1 MIGPYRLERVLGTG
15 SFATVW
21 LARDDVLDR
30 NVAVKILA
38 DNWSRDHEV
47 RRRFLSEARVLL
59 TVESPRIVRG
69 FHLGEAETGQP
80 YLVMAWAD
88 RGTLGDRIDQRR
100 REGRAF
106 EPHEVIGIATEVA
119 YALNDV
125 HSSGQ
130 LHRDVKPTNVLIRS
144 SSTRRNIPGLAS
156 DETVVLGDFGLA
168 RGLDLSALTLV
179 AGSPGY
185 VAPEQAG
192 GLTQLDRRA
201 DLYSLGR
208 IMLELLTGDPGGRA
222 TTMAGAASERI
233 DVPKL
238 IEAMQADGLTAPPR
252 RLVDLI
258 IRLVDQEPNNR
269 PSSAD
274 DVAAELNAIAG
285 SMASGGAA
293 ARPLAPPSA
302 PPQAVAV
309 GPDGA
314 RPLTGTQLSAPAPKP
329 ARSISL
335 SDKRVLAGIGALVL
349 VAAGVVGALALGGDD
364 NPETDATTVPSTAA
378 VVESTAVVVPATE
391 PADTGAIATTEA
403 SESTVASETTAAGT
417 TPETT
422 AAGTTPETTV
432 TADTAPAD
440 TIGRGAL
447 PGQMLIPDGVFV
459 EGGYEGGTLDPAR
472 QRGTAVLAP
481 ADLAAALLDANPDW
495 SLDGDIPPPDSQG
508 IVRFDVTTSS
518 GNSATVRIFEDENS
532 ASPEGVITTFVIDYV

>member
-38 DNWSRDHEV
+38 DNWSRDNEV

-69 FHLGEAETGQP
+69 FHLGEADTGQP
-80 YLVMAWAD
+80 YLVMACAD

-100 REGRAF
+100 REGRTF
-106 EPHEVIGIATEVA
+106 EPAEVVGVATEVA

-125 HSSGQ
+125 HSSGH

-144 SSTRRNIPGLAS
+144 SSTRRNIPGLAA
-156 DETVVLGDFGLA
+156 DETIVLGDFGLA

-238 IEAMQADGLTAPPR
+238 IDAMQQQGRTAPPR
-252 RLVDLI
+252 ELVDLI
-258 IRLVDQEPNNR
+258 GRLVDEDPNHR

-274 DVAAELNAIAG
+274 EVAAELNAVSRAG
-285 SMASGGAA
+285 GGTGPG
-293 ARPLAPPSA
+293 RLLAPPSA
-302 PPQAVAV
+302 PPQMVAA
-309 GPDGA
+309 GPDGVK
-314 RPLTGTQLSAPAPKP
+314 PLTGTQLSAPAPKSG
-329 ARSISL
+329 RSISFT
-335 SDKRVLAGIGALVL
+335 DKRVLGAGAVL
-349 VAAGVVGALALGGDD
+349 VAGAAALIGAMALGGDD
-364 NPETDATTVPSTAA
+364 DPPATTVPVTQTTAP
-378 VVESTAVVVPATE
+378 VVVPATDE
-391 PADTGAIATTEA
+391 PVDTAADDTG
-403 SESTVASETTAAGT
+403 ASETTAPDDTSAD
-417 TPETT
+417 ET
-422 AAGTTPETTV
+422 AVDDTTV
-432 TADTAPAD
+432 DDTTVDDTAGGSVPEAY
-440 TIGRGAL
+440 GAL
-447 PGQMLIPDGVFV
+447 PGQMSLPAGVY
-459 EGGYEGGTLDPAR
+459 YEGAAGGDSGLDPDR
-472 QRGTAVLAP
+472 QQGTTQDAP
-481 ADLAAALLDANPDW
+481 SDFAAALVAANPDW
-495 SLDGDIPPPDSQG
+495 SGEVPDVAAGEPLEFELTGPDGQ
-508 IVRFDVTTSS
+508 T
-518 GNSATVRIFEDENS
+518 ATVSVEARVNTADPADQS
-532 ASPEGVITTFVIDYV
+532 ITHFTIDY

>member
-38 DNWSRDHEV
+38 DNWSRDNEV

-69 FHLGEAETGQP
+69 FHLGEADTGQP

-100 REGRAF
+100 REGRTF
-106 EPHEVIGIATEVA
+106 EPAEVSGVAIEVA

-125 HSSGQ
+125 HGSGH

-144 SSTRRNIPGLAS
+144 SSTRRNIPGLAA
-156 DETVVLGDFGLA
+156 DETIVLGDFGLA

-238 IEAMQADGLTAPPR
+238 IDEMHQQGRTAPPPQLVDLIR
-252 RLVDLI
+252 RLVDE
-258 IRLVDQEPNNR
+258 DPAGR

-274 DVAAELNAIAG
+274 DVAAELNALSRVG
-285 SMASGGAA
+285 SGPG
-293 ARPLAPPSA
+293 RPLAPPSA
-302 PPQAVAV
+302 PPQALAV
-309 GPDGA
+309 GPDGVK
-314 RPLTGTQLSAPAPKP
+314 PLTGTQLSAPAPKP
-329 ARSISL
+329 GRSISL
-335 SDKRVLAGIGALVL
+335 TDKRVLGGLAVV
-349 VAAGVVGALALGGDD
+349 VAAGAAIAGAMALGGDD
-364 NPETDATTVPSTAA
+364 DPNTDPTTTVPSS
-378 VVESTAVVVPATE
+378 VELATTTPVVPVTD
-391 PADTGAIATTEA
+391 PVDTGAEDTG
-403 SESTVASETTAAGT
+403 ASETTVPDTAA
-417 TPETT
+417 ETT
-422 AAGTTPETTV
+422 AVETTAV
-432 TADTAPAD
+432 ETSTVDTTAASLPLQYAP
-440 TIGRGAL
+440 L
-447 PGQMLIPDGVFV
+447 EGQMTLPDRVFV
-459 EGGYEGGTLDPAR
+459 EGYPGRLESER
-472 QRGTAVLAP
+472 QRGTTVMEP
-481 ADLAAALLDANPDW
+481 DEFVAALLAANQDWTGDAPVAAAGEPIEFEVTGPD
-495 SLDGDIPPPDSQG
+495 GQ
-508 IVRFDVTTSS
+508 
-518 GNSATVRIFEDENS
+518 SATVTVEARANGADPDGFITHYLVEYVI
-532 ASPEGVITTFVIDYV
+532 PEEAG

>member
-38 DNWSRDHEV
+38 DNWSRDNEV

-69 FHLGEAETGQP
+69 FHLGEADTGQP

-100 REGRAF
+100 REGRTF
-106 EPHEVIGIATEVA
+106 EPAEVSGVAIEVA

-125 HSSGQ
+125 HGSGH

-144 SSTRRNIPGLAS
+144 SSTRRNIPGLAA
-156 DETVVLGDFGLA
+156 DETIVLGDFGLA

-233 DVPKL
+233 DVTKL
-238 IEAMQADGLTAPPR
+238 IDEMHQQGRTAPPPQLVDLIR
-252 RLVDLI
+252 RLVDE
-258 IRLVDQEPNNR
+258 DPAGR

-274 DVAAELNAIAG
+274 DVAAELNALSRAG
-285 SMASGGAA
+285 SGPG
-293 ARPLAPPSA
+293 RPLAPPSA
-302 PPQAVAV
+302 PPQALAV
-309 GPDGA
+309 GPDGVK
-314 RPLTGTQLSAPAPKP
+314 PLTGTQLSAPAPKP
-329 ARSISL
+329 GRSISL
-335 SDKRVLAGIGALVL
+335 TDKRVLGGVAVV
-349 VAAGVVGALALGGDD
+349 VAAGAAIIGAMALGGDD
-364 NPETDATTVPSTAA
+364 DPNTEPTTTVPSS
-378 VVESTAVVVPATE
+378 VEVATTTPVVPATD
-391 PADTGAIATTEA
+391 PVDTGAEDTG
-403 SESTVASETTAAGT
+403 ASETTAPDTRGRRPRRSRPRRSRPPRST
-417 TPETT
+417 RRRRTPHRHRSRCSTRRSRVRWRYRT
-422 AAGTTPETTV
+422 GCSSRATPG
-432 TADTAPAD
+432 APRA
-440 TIGRGAL
+440 
-447 PGQMLIPDGVFV
+447 
-459 EGGYEGGTLDPAR
+459 ER
-472 QRGTAVLAP
+472 QRGTTVMEP
-481 ADLAAALLDANPDW
+481 DEFVQALLAANPDW
-495 SLDGDIPPPDSQG
+495 TGEPPDVG
-508 IVRFDVTTSS
+508 EGEPIEFEVT
-518 GNSATVRIFEDENS
+518 GPDGESATVTVEARANGADPDGF
-532 ASPEGVITTFVIDYV
+532 ITHYLVEYG

>member
-38 DNWSRDHEV
+38 DNWSRDNEV

-69 FHLGEAETGQP
+69 FHLGEADTGQP

-100 REGRAF
+100 REGRVF
-106 EPHEVIGIATEVA
+106 EPAEVIGVATEVA

-125 HSSGQ
+125 HGSGH

-144 SSTRRNIPGLAS
+144 SSTRRNIPGLAA
-156 DETVVLGDFGLA
+156 DETIVLGDFGLA

-238 IEAMQADGLTAPPR
+238 IDEMQQQGRTAPPR
-252 RLVDLI
+252 QLVDLI
-258 IRLVDQEPNNR
+258 SRLVDEDPNHR

-274 DVAAELNAIAG
+274 EVAAELNVTSRAG
-285 SMASGGAA
+285 AGGPG
-293 ARPLAPPSA
+293 RPLAPPSA
-302 PPQAVAV
+302 PPQMMPA

-314 RPLTGTQLSAPAPKP
+314 KPLTGTQLSAPAPKP

-335 SDKRVLAGIGALVL
+335 TDKRVLAGGAVL
-349 VAAGVVGALALGGDD
+349 AAGAAALIAAMALGGDD
-364 NPETDATTVPSTAA
+364 DPNTGSSTVPTS
-378 VVESTAVVVPATE
+378 V
-391 PADTGAIATTEA
+391 
-403 SESTVASETTAAGT
+403 AAGT
-417 TPETT
+417 TGAVVPVTDPVDT
-422 AAGTTPETTV
+422 AANDTGAAGTTTPD
-432 TADTAPAD
+432 DTAAD
-440 TIGRGAL
+440 DTTPSTPDGSVPSAYGAL
-447 PGQMLIPDGVFV
+447 PGQMALPDGVAYDGAA
-459 EGGYEGGTLDPAR
+459 GGDAGLDPQR
-472 QRGTAVLAP
+472 QRGTTVLDP
-481 ADLAAALLDANPDW
+481 AEFATALLDAN
-495 SLDGDIPPPDSQG
+495 GDEWAGDVPEVAAGEP
-508 IVRFDVTTSS
+508 VVFDVTGPDGQT
-518 GNSATVRIFEDENS
+518 ATVTIEARENT
-532 ASPEGVITTFVIDYV
+532 ADPVDGLITHFTIEY

>member
-1 MIGPYRLERVLGTG
+1 MLGPYRLERVLGTG

-38 DNWSRDHEV
+38 DNWSRDNEV

-100 REGRAF
+100 REGRTFDAT
-106 EPHEVIGIATEVA
+106 EVVGIATEVA
-119 YALNDV
+119 YALTDV
-125 HSSGQ
+125 HNSGH

-144 SSTRRNIPGLAS
+144 SSTRRGTPGLAA
-156 DETVVLGDFGLA
+156 DETIVLGDFGLA

-238 IEAMQADGLTAPPR
+238 LETLQEKGGSAPSPQLVNLMT
-252 RLVDLI
+252 RLVDENPD
-258 IRLVDQEPNNR
+258 VR

-274 DVAAELNAIAG
+274 EVAAELNAIAR
-285 SMASGGAA
+285 AFSGQGLSG
-293 ARPLAPPSA
+293 RPLAPPSA
-302 PPQAVAV
+302 PPSIPPV

-314 RPLTGTQLSAPAPKP
+314 RPLTGTQLSAPAPRS
-329 ARSISL
+329 RSISL
-335 SDKRVLAGIGALVL
+335 TDKRVLGAVAVVL
-349 VAAGVVGALALGGDD
+349 VAVVAVVAALALGDDGD
-364 NPETDATTVPSTAA
+364 PESGPTTTNSVTTPATTDPAVPVTGEAGSTLPEDT
-378 VVESTAVVVPATE
+378 VVD
-391 PADTGAIATTEA
+391 DTGSVPNGGANE
-403 SESTVASETTAAGT
+403 E
-417 TPETT
+417 
-422 AAGTTPETTV
+422 
-432 TADTAPAD
+432 
-440 TIGRGAL
+440 RGQL
-447 PGQMLIPDGVFV
+447 EGQMLLPENAFV
-459 EGGYEGGTLDPAR
+459 EGRARDELESGRQSGTSVKTPDEFAAELIAANSDWSGEP
-472 QRGTAVLAP
+472 QP
-481 ADLAAALLDANPDW
+481 ADADGTIAFTMTGPSGQEANVNVSLQPNTAAE
-495 SLDGDIPPPDSQG
+495 
-508 IVRFDVTTSS
+508 S
-518 GNSATVRIFEDENS
+518 GFFTRY
-532 ASPEGVITTFVIDYV
+532 VIDYPQ